1 MALPGLRRGDRAYRG
16 DVQVT
21 IFMFILFGLG
31 ICGAWA
37 LVVWDEY
44 KEGGK

>member
-1 MALPGLRRGDRAYRG
+1 MTD
-16 DVQVT
+16 

-44 KEGGK
+44 KERK